1 MPKHNS
7 RITEPQMIYGMYLID
22 IIVIAVYLSA
32 ILGIAFWASKKIK
45 NREDYL
51 LGGRKFGR
59 VIQTFASFGQATSA
73 DGPVGVATTTFRNGA
88 AGIWSALLMAF
99 STPLFWI
106 TSPWQ
111 RRMRVLTMGDFYE
124 ERYGSKKMAA
134 TYALIAAIGMMG
146 LISVG
151 YTAMSKTV
159 LAITPKVAADF
170 NASEQK
176 EYRLAQELSSLE
188 EKDSKTLS
196 VQEQTK
202 LKELRMLKPNS
213 VFSYIDES
221 TLIWVVCLIIM
232 VHAMMGGLVAA
243 FYTDMLQGTFIIILS
258 IILIPFSWMKITA
271 TYGAG
276 SGDSAL
282 KILHQKLPE
291 SFFEIFGSPT
301 LIDFTWYFIFT
312 AALVAGITVV
322 TQPNQLVTN
331 AAAKDEQSARFG
343 FVTGVFIK
351 RFCTIMWGVV
361 GLSAVLLYTGKIQN
375 SDLLWGYATHDLLGS
390 LGFGLV
396 GLMVASM
403 MAALMATADSLM
415 LTVSGLLLHNIYMPL
430 VKEKSEKHYVLAG
443 RILGG
448 SFLIGGAIVAT
459 QFSGIFEILKF
470 IWEFFVIFAAA
481 FWLGL
486 KWRRANRQ
494 GAWASIL
501 ITLFIFYLLPVVLSN
516 IVPSLKKNETM
527 LIQTQPDP
535 VKRTYVA
542 REVDV
547 DLRNKEI
554 EKWQKENVDG
564 KAIGECPPKI
574 KAGEKFSKTFVLPSK
589 SVFWSQQP
597 KINSSGELEAR
608 GYFFPELLLLHSIGF
623 NLQKNPYALNETIRM
638 LIRLIS
644 PFLILIIVSLL
655 TIPNKDKKTEQFF
668 LKMRT
673 RVRGLGPEADARDVQ
688 DSFSNPEK
696 TKSFLLFPDT
706 NWEIYRWNKQDT
718 VGFIVSIIIVFV
730 VIGTLFLIVKVL

>member
-1 MPKHNS
+1 
-7 RITEPQMIYGMYLID
+7 MIYGMYLVD
-22 IIVIAVYLSA
+22 IIVIAVYLTV
-32 ILGIAFWASKKIK
+32 ILGIAFWASRRIK
-45 NREDYL
+45 SREDYL
-51 LGGRKFGR
+51 LGGRKFGK

-88 AGIWSALLMAF
+88 AGIWSSLLMAF

-134 TYALIAAIGMMG
+134 TYALIAAVGMMG

-159 LAITPKVAADF
+159 LAITPKQANDF
-170 NASEQK
+170 TVSEQK
-176 EYRLAQELSSLE
+176 EYNLAQELTRLE
-188 EKDSKTLS
+188 EKDSKTLTE
-196 VQEQTK
+196 QEQVR
-202 LKELRMLKPNS
+202 LKELRILKPNS
-213 VFSYIDES
+213 VFSYINES
-221 TLIWVVCLIIM
+221 ALIWTVCLIIM
-232 VHAMMGGLVAA
+232 IHAMMGGLVAA
-243 FYTDMLQGTFIIILS
+243 FYTDMLQGTFIILLS
-258 IILIPFSWMKITA
+258 IILIPFSWMKIVA
-271 TYGAG
+271 TYGTGAG
-276 SGDSAL
+276 ESAL

-312 AALVAGITVV
+312 AALVAGVTVV

-351 RFCTIMWGVV
+351 RFCTILWGIV
-361 GLSAVLLYTGKIQN
+361 GLSAALLYAGKIQN
-375 SDLLWGYATHDLLGS
+375 SDLLWGYATHDLLGT

-430 VKEKSEKHYVLAG
+430 IKNKSEKHYVLAG

-448 SFLIGGAIVAT
+448 MFLVGGAIIAT
-459 QFSGIFEILKF
+459 QFTGIFEILKF
-470 IWEFFVIFAAA
+470 VWEFFVIFAAA

-501 ITLFIFYLLPVVLSN
+501 ITVCVFYLFPVVLSN
-516 IVPSLKKNETM
+516 VIPSFKTNSSM
-527 LIQTQPDP
+527 LLQTQPDP
-535 VKRTYVA
+535 VVRTYIA

-547 DLRNKEI
+547 EQRNVEI
-554 EKWQKENVDG
+554 ANWKKDFTEG
-564 KAIGECPPKI
+564 KSKGACPQEI
-574 KAGEKFSKTFVLPSK
+574 KLGEKFEKTFVLPSK
-589 SVFWSQQP
+589 TVFWSQQP
-597 KINSSGELEAR
+597 LLNESGKLEAR
-608 GYFFPELLLLHSIGF
+608 GYFFPELILMQWLGF
-623 NLQKNPYALNETIRM
+623 KLQHNPYALNETIRM
-638 LIRLIS
+638 LIRLIV
-644 PFLILIIVSLL
+644 PFLLLIIVSFL
-655 TIPNKDKKTEQFF
+655 TKPNEDEVTHKFF

-673 RVRGLGPEADARDVQ
+673 RVRGLGPEVDNNDITSAYSD
-688 DSFSNPEK
+688 PES
-696 TKSFLLFPDT
+696 TKKMLLFP
-706 NWEIYRWNKQDT
+706 NSNFEIYKWNRQDT
-718 VGFIVSIIIVFV
+718 VGFFISVAIVFL
-730 VIGTLFLIVKVL
+730 VIGTLFLVVKVL

>member
-1 MPKHNS
+1 
-7 RITEPQMIYGMYLID
+7 MIYGMHLLD
-22 IIVIAVYLSA
+22 IIVIVSYLSV
-32 ILGIAFWASKKIK
+32 ILGIAYWASKRIK
-45 NREDYL
+45 SREDYL
-51 LGGRKFGR
+51 LGGRTFGKL
-59 VIQTFASFGQATSA
+59 IQTFASFGQATSA

-88 AGIWSALLMAF
+88 AGIWSSLLMAF

-111 RRMRVLTMGDFYE
+111 RRMRILTMGDFYE

-134 TYALIAAIGMMG
+134 TYALIAAVGMMG

-159 LAITPKVAADF
+159 MAITPKQAADF
-170 NASEQK
+170 TVSEQK
-176 EYRLAQELSSLE
+176 EFKLAEELTILE
-188 EKDSKTLS
+188 EKDSKTLT
-196 VQEQTK
+196 VAEQDR
-202 LKELRMLKPNS
+202 LKELRLLKPNS

-221 TLIWVVCLIIM
+221 ALIWIVCLIIM
-232 VHAMMGGLVAA
+232 IHAMMGGLVAA
-243 FYTDMLQGTFIIILS
+243 FYTDMLQGVFIILLS

-282 KILHQKLPE
+282 KILHEKLPE

-312 AALVAGITVV
+312 AALVAGVTVV

-430 VKEKSEKHYVLAG
+430 VKGKSEKHYVLAG

-448 SFLIGGAIVAT
+448 SFLAGGAIVAT
-459 QFSGIFEILKF
+459 QFTGIFEILKF

-501 ITLFIFYLLPVVLSN
+501 VTLCVFYLFPLVLSN
-516 IVPSLKKNETM
+516 VVPGIKTNETM
-527 LIQTQPDP
+527 LLQTQPDP

-542 REVDV
+542 RAIDV
-547 DLRNKEI
+547 EQRNIEI
-554 EKWQKENVDG
+554 EKWQKANPAGSNVS
-564 KAIGECPPKI
+564 ECPQKLI
-574 KAGEKFSKTFVLPSK
+574 LGAKFSKTFVLPSK
-589 SVFWSQQP
+589 TIFWSQQP
-597 KINSSGELEAR
+597 ALNKDGKLEAH
-608 GYFFPELLLLHSIGF
+608 GYFFPELLLLHSLGF
-623 NLQKNPYALNETIRM
+623 NLQKNAYALNETIRM
-638 LIRLIS
+638 LIRLVS
-644 PFLILIIVSLL
+644 PFLILILVSLY
-655 TIPNKDKKTEQFF
+655 TRPNNDEKTEKFF

-673 RVRGLGPEADARDVQ
+673 RVKGMGPEADAKDVQ
-688 DSFSNPEK
+688 DAYNNPEK
-696 TKSFLLFPDT
+696 TKSYLLFPNT
-706 NWEIYRWNKQDT
+706 NWEIYKWNKQDT
-718 VGFIVSIIIVFV
+718 VGFLISIGIVFL
-730 VIGTLFLIVKVL
+730 VIGTLFAVVKIY

>member
-1 MPKHNS
+1 
-7 RITEPQMIYGMYLID
+7 MIYGMHLVD
-22 IIVIAVYLSA
+22 IIVIAVYLSV
-32 ILGIAFWASKKIK
+32 ILGIAYWASKRIK

-51 LGGRKFGR
+51 LGGRRFGKL
-59 VIQTFASFGQATSA
+59 IQTFASFGQATSA

-88 AGIWSALLMAF
+88 AGIWSSLLMAF

-134 TYALIAAIGMMG
+134 TYAIIATVGMMG

-159 LAITPKVAADF
+159 LAITPKQVSDF
-170 NASEQK
+170 SVSEQK
-176 EYRLAQELSSLE
+176 EFNLAQELSSLE

-196 VQEQTK
+196 ATEQER
-202 LKELRMLKPNS
+202 LKELRLLKPNS
-213 VFSYIDES
+213 VFSYINES
-221 TLIWVVCLIIM
+221 TLIWAVCIIIM
-232 VHAMMGGLVAA
+232 IHAMMGGLVAA
-243 FYTDMLQGTFIIILS
+243 FYTDMLQGTFIILLS
-258 IILIPFSWMKITA
+258 VMLIPFSWMKITA
-271 TYGAG
+271 TYGTG
-276 SGDSAL
+276 SGESAL
-282 KILHQKLPE
+282 KILHEKLPE

-301 LIDFTWYFIFT
+301 LIDFTWYFIFA
-312 AALVAGITVV
+312 AALIAGITVV

-351 RFCTIMWGVV
+351 RFCTILWGVV

-375 SDLLWGYATHDLLGS
+375 SDLLWGYATHDLLGP

-396 GLMVASM
+396 GLMIASM

-430 VKEKSEKHYVLAG
+430 VTGKSEKHYVLAG

-448 SFLIGGAIVAT
+448 SFLIGSAIVAT

-494 GAWASIL
+494 GAWVSIL
-501 ITLFIFYLLPVVLSN
+501 VTLCIFYLFPLVLSN
-516 IVPSLKKNETM
+516 VVPGIKTNNIM
-527 LIQTQPDP
+527 LLQTQPDP
-535 VKRTYVA
+535 VKRTYVT
-542 REVDV
+542 REIDV
-547 DLRNKEI
+547 EQRNIEI
-554 EKWQKENVDG
+554 LKWQEANTPG
-564 KAIGECPPKI
+564 SNIGECPQKLNL
-574 KAGEKFSKTFVLPSK
+574 GEKYSKTFVLPSK
-589 SVFWSQQP
+589 AILWSQQP
-597 KINSSGELEAR
+597 VLNGNGKLEAH
-608 GYFFPELLLLHSIGF
+608 GYFFPELLLLHSLGF
-623 NLQKNPYALNETIRM
+623 DLQKNPYALNETIRM
-638 LIRLIS
+638 LIRLIF
-644 PFLILIIVSLL
+644 PFLVLIVVSLL
-655 TIPNKDKKTEQFF
+655 TRPNHDKKTEQFF

-673 RVRGLGPEADARDVQ
+673 RVRGLGPEADKQDVCAAY
-688 DSFSNPEK
+688 DDPEK
-696 TKSFLLFPDT
+696 TKIMLLFPNT
-706 NWEIYRWNKQDT
+706 NWEIYKWNKLDT
-718 VGFIVSIIIVFV
+718 VGFLVSIVIVFI
-730 VIGTLFLIVKVL
+730 VIGTLFLVVKVL

>member
-1 MPKHNS
+1 
-7 RITEPQMIYGMYLID
+7 MIYGMYLID
-22 IIVIAVYLSA
+22 IIVIAIYLSI
-32 ILGIAFWASKKIK
+32 ILGIAFWASKRIK

-51 LGGRKFGR
+51 LGGRKFGK

-88 AGIWSALLMAF
+88 AGIWSSLLMAF

-134 TYALIAAIGMMG
+134 TYAIIAAVGMMG

-159 LAITPKVAADF
+159 LAITPKQTSDF
-170 NASEQK
+170 SISEQK
-176 EYRLAQELSSLE
+176 EYQLAQELSNLE

-196 VQEQTK
+196 AMEQER
-202 LKELRMLKPNS
+202 LKELRLLKPNN
-213 VFSYIDES
+213 VFSYINEF

-232 VHAMMGGLVAA
+232 IHAMMGGLVAA

-258 IILIPFSWMKITA
+258 FMLIPFSWMKITA
-271 TYGAG
+271 TYGTG
-276 SGDSAL
+276 SGESAL
-282 KILHQKLPE
+282 KILHDKLPE

-301 LIDFTWYFIFT
+301 LIDFTWYFIFA
-312 AALVAGITVV
+312 AALIAGITVV

-351 RFCTIMWGVV
+351 RFCTILWGVV

-396 GLMVASM
+396 GLMIASM

-430 VKEKSEKHYVLAG
+430 VTGKSEKHYVLAG
-443 RILGG
+443 RVLGG
-448 SFLIGGAIVAT
+448 LFLIGGAIVAT
-459 QFSGIFEILKF
+459 RFTGIFEILKF

-494 GAWASIL
+494 GAWTSIL
-501 ITLFIFYLLPVVLSN
+501 VTLCIFYLFPLVISNVVPGIKTN
-516 IVPSLKKNETM
+516 NVM
-527 LIQTQPDP
+527 LLQTQPDP
-535 VKRTYVA
+535 VVRTYVA
-542 REVDV
+542 REIDV
-547 DLRNKEI
+547 EQRNKEI
-554 EKWQKENVDG
+554 LKWQEANTTG
-564 KAIGECPPKI
+564 RNIGECPQRLSL
-574 KAGEKFSKTFVLPSK
+574 GEKYSKTFVLPSK
-589 SVFWSQQP
+589 AILWSQQP
-597 KINSSGELEAR
+597 VLNGSGKLEAH
-608 GYFFPELLLLHSIGF
+608 GYFFPELLLLQSLGF

-638 LIRLIS
+638 LIRLIF
-644 PFLILIIVSLL
+644 PFLILIVVSLL
-655 TIPNKDKKTEQFF
+655 TRPNHDKETEQFF

-673 RVRGLGPEADARDVQ
+673 RVRGLGPEVDAQDVLGAYN
-688 DSFSNPEK
+688 NPEK
-696 TKSFLLFPDT
+696 TKNFLLFPRT
-706 NWEIYRWNKQDT
+706 NWEIYKWNKQDT
-718 VGFIVSIIIVFV
+718 VGFLVSIVIVFI
-730 VIGTLFLIVKVL
+730 VIGTLFAVVKIY